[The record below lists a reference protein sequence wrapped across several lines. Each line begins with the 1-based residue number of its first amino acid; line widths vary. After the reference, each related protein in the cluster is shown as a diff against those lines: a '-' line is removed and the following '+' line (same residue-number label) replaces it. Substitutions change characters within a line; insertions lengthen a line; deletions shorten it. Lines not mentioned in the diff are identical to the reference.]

1 MTDFEKLVKQ
11 MRDAQ
16 IAYFNARKSGE
27 SSSVVYAKLN
37 AAKALEK
44 KVDEHLSGQ
53 TTMAF
58 DLT

>member
-1 MTDFEKLVKQ
+1 MNDFEKLVKQ
-11 MRDAQ
+11 MRGAQ
-16 IAYFNARKSGE
+16 IAYFDARKSGE
-27 SSSVVYAKLN
+27 SKSLVYAKLD

-44 KVDEHLSGQ
+44 KVDEHYSPQ